1 MLVLIN
7 NFKVSGYK
15 ISSGAWCTHET
26 DLWVAAQRII
36 LSAQLLCMTR
46 YSFGLPVLPAT
57 HRVKWL
63 FCSIR
68 AFVLLPTEQWLK
80 NVKPLLICA
89 RRRLGWTAYK
99 EERRRLNVCDL
110 DVRCLYTS
118 VIFFQLWLVM
128 HISTTRGQSSVKLWH
143 LEHCVLIT
151 NYFGLYNT

>member
-1 MLVLIN
+1 MSEVMSKDKHRKEKNILKKSFWSQILQSSIRSSFLSFGKVPRGHYGGFPPSLGMAWESQRVERGPMSEHGPHTVRKPSQDLH

-68 AFVLLPTEQWLK
+68 AFVLLPTEQ
-80 NVKPLLICA
+80 
-89 RRRLGWTAYK
+89 
-99 EERRRLNVCDL
+99 
-110 DVRCLYTS
+110 
-118 VIFFQLWLVM
+118 
-128 HISTTRGQSSVKLWH
+128 
-143 LEHCVLIT
+143 
-151 NYFGLYNT
+151 